1 MGREREIRVIGRAE
15 WLAKGISISLL
26 QCSRWLFSFTEK
38 LQLSLVLL
46 QLSSKEVERE
56 EGRAGSQRKSGVRGE
71 RHPNLGHLKTSIA
84 ATSCPLSPQ
93 L

>member
-15 WLAKGISISLL
+15 WLAKGISINFLPK
-26 QCSRWLFSFTEK
+26 CSRWLFSFTEK

-56 EGRAGSQRKSGVRGE
+56 EGRAGSQRTRAG
-71 RHPNLGHLKTSIA
+71 
-84 ATSCPLSPQ
+84 
-93 L
+93 